1 MSVISAPPSRSLP
14 RPALPR
20 SARALGLEFK
30 RNAVPYVL
38 PLLAAA
44 FYFNTVR
51 TADGYPPVWTLR
63 ASAIPNDMLFE
74 FSVFAAGLAAWVGS
88 REGRRKTA
96 DLVATTPRAAW
107 ARLTVALAGTLC
119 WLLLAFLAGVAVLYI
134 QTALE
139 ATWGGPPLWPVF
151 VGAAGVTVVTVI
163 GFTAGVFFPG
173 RFTAP
178 LAAIL
183 VVVINQVG
191 FREALNTTTGGG
203 ARLLPSPP
211 ASAPYALLSPA
222 TSPPLVDAGVY
233 YHVAPD
239 VAITQVMFM
248 GGIAVALFGVLGLA
262 PELRE
267 LASVFGR
274 KSRRAAF
281 ARGDGWLLRAVT
293 VILIAC
299 GVAASATAFALAG
312 TARLNAATGGW
323 EIQALH
329 SAASDQPAPF
339 TPDCTGGSA
348 FQVCVHPAFGFYLSD
363 VAAALDPV
371 DAEIAGLPGAP
382 VRAEEVAS
390 VSGGLAVMGGYSGN
404 PPVFQFTAEHVGT
417 MFGEFNGI
425 PDPAGWRQAFGQA
438 MLGGFLIAPAPQTA
452 PSRPAGTG
460 PVPGLV
466 PTPAQQAVANGLLIA
481 VGSQPSLNT
490 SLIGESGKPDAA
502 TWDAISAA
510 AQRFAR
516 LSAGARHAWLASH
529 LAALRAGTI
538 TVAQIP

>member
-1 MSVISAPPSRSLP
+1 MSVVSAPPSRSALP
-14 RPALPR
+14 RLALPR
-20 SARALGLEFK
+20 SARVLGLEFK
-30 RNAVPYVL
+30 RNAVPYVQ

-63 ASAIPNDMLFE
+63 ASTVPNDMLFE
-74 FSVFAAGLAAWVGS
+74 FSVFAAGLAAWAGS
-88 REGRRKTA
+88 REGRRKTV

-119 WLLLAFLAGVAVLYI
+119 WLLLAFLAGVAVVYV
-134 QTALE
+134 QTALQ

-178 LAAIL
+178 LVAIL

-203 ARLLPSPP
+203 SSLLPSSP
-211 ASAPYALLSPA
+211 ASAPYALLSPS
-222 TSPPLVDAGVY
+222 TSSPLVDAGVY
-233 YHVAPD
+233 YHIAPD

-248 GGIAVALFGVLGLA
+248 GGIAVAVFGVLGLA
-262 PELRE
+262 PELRD
-267 LASVFGR
+267 LASVF
-274 KSRRAAF
+274 SRRPPRAVF
-281 ARGDGWLLRAVT
+281 ARSDGWLLRAVT

-299 GVAASATAFALAG
+299 GVAASWTAFALAG
-312 TARLNAATGGW
+312 TARLDAVTGEW
-323 EIQALH
+323 EIPALH
-329 SAASDQPAPF
+329 YGASDQPVPYAQ
-339 TPDCTGGSA
+339 DCTAGSA

-363 VAAALDPV
+363 LAAVLEPV
-371 DAEIAGLPGAP
+371 GAEIAGLPGAP

-390 VSGGLAVMGGYSGN
+390 VSGGLQVMSGTSGN
-404 PPVFQFTAEHVGT
+404 PPVFQFTAEHVGNL
-417 MFGEFNGI
+417 FGEFHGY
-425 PDPAGWRQAFGQA
+425 DPVAWREGFQQGLLNDF
-438 MLGGFLIAPAPQTA
+438 LGGQSLG
-452 PSRPAGTG
+452 SG
-460 PVPGLV
+460 PVPV
-466 PTPAQQAVANGLLIA
+466 PLDAAQQAVENGLLTAI
-481 VGSQPSLNT
+481 GSPPSSTFGGMNMN
-490 SLIGESGKPDAA
+490 GKVTTPQTAAEVSAA
-502 TWDAISAA
+502 T
-510 AQRFAR
+510 QRFAT

-529 LAALRAGTI
+529 LTALRAGTI